1 MTLKNLAGKITFS
14 RLLPWILLVAVL
26 LAFGYCGNKYRNDV
40 TAWKTQRQWYDSV
53 VLDQARATKQANE
66 QAFDYRN
73 NAQVA
78 AAATRRAQ
86 DSSNRLKREVR
97 ELGARLR
104 LLAGIADAVPDTV
117 ATGTIW
123 TQDNRVYWVKTDTG
137 VVRLDPECCRL
148 GALLANKSDSLI
160 AADSV
165 KDVAFNT
172 QLSIATGMIDAQAG
186 LLQDATKRFN
196 RLDSLY
202 QAAASQA
209 KPRAKILL
217 GVSGGVS
224 PGFAWAGIAG
234 ALQTRKGVQYQVHVG
249 PANTRGM
256 YWGGG
261 ILKTISLRK
270 KR

>member
-1 MTLKNLAGKITFS
+1 MKHLTFS

-26 LAFGYCGNKYRNDV
+26 LAFGYCGNQYRNDM
-40 TAWKTQRQWYDSV
+40 TAWKARQADYDS
-53 VLDQARATKQANE
+53 LLTESKAAAREATE
-66 QAFDYRN
+66 QAFDYHN

-78 AAATRRAQ
+78 ADATRRAQ

-97 ELGARLR
+97 ELGARVR
-104 LLAGIADAVPDTV
+104 LLAGIADAVPDTPYFTKTPV
-117 ATGTIW
+117 GTTW
-123 TQDNRVYWVKTDTG
+123 TQDNRVWFVVTDTG

-165 KDVAFNT
+165 KDVAFNA
-172 QLSIATGMIDAQAG
+172 QLSLATGMIDAQAG

-196 RLDSLY
+196 HLDVLY
-202 QAAASQA
+202 QEAAWAS

-217 GVSGGVS
+217 GLSGGAS

-234 ALQTRKGVQYQVHVG
+234 ALQTRKGVQYQVHAG
-249 PANTRGM
+249 PANTGGM
-256 YWGGG
+256 YYGATL
-261 ILKTISLRK
+261 LKTISLRK
-270 KR
+270 RR